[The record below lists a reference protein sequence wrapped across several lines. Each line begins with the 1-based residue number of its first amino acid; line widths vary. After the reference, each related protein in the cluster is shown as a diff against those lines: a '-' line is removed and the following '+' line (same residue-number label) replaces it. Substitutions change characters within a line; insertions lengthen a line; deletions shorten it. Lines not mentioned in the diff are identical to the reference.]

1 VVTCRHQ
8 PHDAEELRGAT
19 YVKATGHKCRRSGK
33 PLASYCLAR
42 WPRPLVPR
50 GHVSRPVRV
59 LELLT
64 DAPPQRVA
72 TLAAALGLDTSRTS
86 EAVEALRKRGEIYQP
101 LRGLWARTP

>member
-1 VVTCRHQ
+1 
-8 PHDAEELRGAT
+8 
-19 YVKATGHKCRRSGK
+19 
-33 PLASYCLAR
+33 
-42 WPRPLVPR
+42 
-50 GHVSRPVRV
+50 V